1 MLDQISTDAALFIMS
16 VFVLFFFNNP
26 VTIRLKLFLEEVNV
40 SFFLFKELCK
50 KMEIYCACK
59 SKPLARFLQAKKKQE
74 LHTNKFLFF
83 VNLVFL
89 K

>member
-1 MLDQISTDAALFIMS
+1 
-16 VFVLFFFNNP
+16 
-26 VTIRLKLFLEEVNV
+26 
-40 SFFLFKELCK
+40 
-50 KMEIYCACK
+50 MENYCACK

-74 LHTNKFLFF
+74 LHTNKFLLF